1 MSDLRTCEP
10 ASWIGS
16 LAASR
21 MPTFTP
27 WNSDPAPTEVAN
39 DHGTQA
45 SDPVAIHAE
54 GFAQGFEQG
63 LAPPL
68 ERRSVWNA
76 RLG

>member
-27 WNSDPAPTEVAN
+27 WNSDPAPTEVFYDRHVKALLV
-39 DHGTQA
+39 DPATLA
-45 SDPVAIHAE
+45 SLFDVVA
-54 GFAQGFEQG
+54 GVG
-63 LAPPL
+63 
-68 ERRSVWNA
+68 
-76 RLG
+76 